1 MESPLS
7 VYREPSSYASKS
19 ARQYFCAFL
28 LWNALCAE
36 FLTAPSAGS
45 CHPFAGSFRGD
56 SEPLAA
62 SMPWL
67 LTRQR
72 GSYMAPQA
80 YLSACAT
87 ISCLPAGR
95 CAEVSLS
102 SSPVS
107 WPAKQCWC
115 LLRPSPGESLAPFEG
130 LGALARRLFLS
141 ARMRFSSE
149 SLICNF
155 QGS

>member
-36 FLTAPSAGS
+36 FITAPGAGS
-45 CHPFAGSFRGD
+45 FHPFVGSFRGD

-67 LTRQR
+67 FTRQR

-80 YLSACAT
+80 
-87 ISCLPAGR
+87 
-95 CAEVSLS
+95 
-102 SSPVS
+102 
-107 WPAKQCWC
+107 
-115 LLRPSPGESLAPFEG
+115 
-130 LGALARRLFLS
+130 
-141 ARMRFSSE
+141 
-149 SLICNF
+149 
-155 QGS
+155 